1 MPIDKSWHGY
11 AKGRVPDLGFEW
23 AWQDALPPDEPNRD
37 PPVVY
42 IPFGYEKKTLPRGW
56 QTTPENKPL
65 DIDIVFEK
73 DVEIALRD
81 GAKIYTDIYRPA
93 EMGGKKIPIVVAYS
107 PYGKG
112 GAGANLMDV
121 VPYRVGVPKNRQ
133 SGLEKFEGP
142 DPNEWCQHG
151 YAILD
156 PNARGSCDSE
166 GDLYFFGPK
175 DGEDCYD
182 IIEFAG
188 KLEWCNGAVGMA
200 GNSWLGISQYWAA
213 MTQPPHLKAIAPWE
227 GYSDLYRDM
236 MRRGGIPWA
245 PFWKWVLLGVPDQ
258 AAGDKR
264 TCLRWPS
271 NMNFTTSTGENKCV
285 DFSRINVP
293 SYILGSYSSM
303 LHSVGAVRAW
313 QNTNTD
319 KKWLRFHP
327 HQEWYED
334 YYHRSMEDLDRF
346 FTRYLKGEEN
356 GWEATHKVRVSL
368 YRYGD
373 RYPVYDQVQTDY
385 PIPRTKYTKLF
396 LSQKQTLSHE
406 PDTSSPASDFIHS
419 YDSTARDM
427 LTYDYKFN
435 EKTTLAGFSKLR
447 IFVSCK
453 EHNDLDIYVML
464 RKLSVDG
471 ELMEQS
477 NVPLHELPPDVKSVK
492 DVKNVNP
499 IKYLLPTGML
509 RASHREIDLQK
520 STEYWPFH
528 PHLRTDYVEPLG
540 KVVQMDIG
548 IRPMGVVYEKGE
560 SLRLQ
565 ISGKTMALPEWDNPH
580 VKHQEP
586 VFNKGR
592 HNIHLGKDYASESY
606 LLVPRL

>member
-1 MPIDKSWHGY
+1 MPIDKSWPGY
-11 AKGRVPDLGFEW
+11 AKGQIPDLGIDW
-23 AWQDALPPDEPNRD
+23 AWQDALPADEPDRD
-37 PPVVY
+37 PPVAY
-42 IPFGYEKKTLPRGW
+42 IPFGYEKKTLPQGW
-56 QTTPENKPL
+56 QKTSENKALEL
-65 DIDIVFEK
+65 DIIFEK
-73 DVEIALRD
+73 DVEIILRD
-81 GAKIYTDIYRPA
+81 GVRIYTDIYRPA
-93 EMGGKKIPIVVAYS
+93 NTGGKKIPVVVAYS

-142 DPNEWCQHG
+142 DPNEWCQRG
-151 YAILD
+151 YAIMD
-156 PNARGSCDSE
+156 PNARGSFDSE

-175 DGEDCYD
+175 DGEDCHD
-182 IIEFAG
+182 IIEFAA
-188 KLEWCNGAVGMA
+188 KLDWCNGAVGMA

-245 PFWKWVLLGVPDQ
+245 PFLKWVLLGVPGRGRQEDVPTMAFQ
-258 AAGDKR
+258 HEFFDKY
-264 TCLRWPS
+264 W
-271 NMNFTTSTGENKCV
+271 ENKRV
-285 DFSRINVP
+285 DFSKINTP

-303 LHSVGAVRAW
+303 LHTVGAVRAW
-313 QNTNTD
+313 RDTNTD

-334 YYHRSMEDLDRF
+334 YHHSSVEDLDRF
-346 FTRYLKGEEN
+346 FARYLKGEEN
-356 GWEATHKVRVSL
+356 GWEATPKVRVSM

-373 RYPVYDQVQTDY
+373 KYPVYDQVENDY

-396 LSQKQTLSHE
+396 LTPDHKLTDK
-406 PDTSSPASDFIHS
+406 PDTSDAGPTVVHS
-419 YDSTARDM
+419 YDSTTRDM
-427 LTYDYKFN
+427 LTYDYIFR

-477 NVPLHELPPDVKSVK
+477 NVPLHELPPEVKSVK

-499 IKYLLPTGML
+499 VKYLGPTGIL
-509 RASHREIDLQK
+509 RASHREIDPEK

-528 PHLRTDYVEPLG
+528 PHRRTQYVEPLG
-540 KVVQMDIG
+540 TVVELNIG
-548 IRPMGVVYEKGE
+548 IWPMGVVYDKGE
-560 SLRLQ
+560 GLRLQ

-586 VFNKGR
+586 VFNKGM
-592 HNIHLGKDYASESY
+592 HNVHLGNEFAVESY